1 MRDLSHRGLTDSL
14 LARSHSPAQLCHLSP
29 LTKLLARSLSAESG
43 IISKIVVLGAIQ
55 PGLEDGEASLATLN
69 YISGKGSCRLMA
81 VSPHSGSS
89 LLPGLNVERG
99 ERGEREA
106 ELCQENP
113 LTWGPDQVDVWLQ
126 LTHDLTIPRSKLPS
140 GQELFKLTSKEF
152 RSLFSSFQVLPA
164 AEMDNVARSVRGDL
178 WDLYRGHRENM
189 RTRKLSKKKQFVTK
203 ETPRKSYQEI
213 LNGEPQDDEREK
225 LRAELGGI
233 SRRLFEVGLNKEFE
247 GNRARYEKKNKE
259 MMEMEWTNKVAA
271 SDRAE
276 ARLFPILN
284 IDTAGNQNQRRRRKS
299 IYD

>member
-1 MRDLSHRGLTDSL
+1 M
-14 LARSHSPAQLCHLSP
+14 
-29 LTKLLARSLSAESG
+29 
-43 IISKIVVLGAIQ
+43 
-55 PGLEDGEASLATLN
+55 
-69 YISGKGSCRLMA
+69 
-81 VSPHSGSS
+81 
-89 LLPGLNVERG
+89 LPGLKLERG

-113 LTWGPDQVDVWLQ
+113 LSWGPEELDIWLQ
-126 LTHDLTIPRSKLPS
+126 LSHDLNISQSDLRS

-152 RSLFSSFQVLPA
+152 KELFVSFQVLPV
-164 AEMDNVARSVRGDL
+164 AEMKEVARSVREDL
-178 WDLYRGHRENM
+178 WQLYRAHRENQ
-189 RTRKLSKKKQFVTK
+189 RNKKLAQKKEFVTR
-203 ETPRKSYQEI
+203 EAPRKSYQEI
-213 LNGEPQDDEREK
+213 LNGEQQEDEREK
-225 LRAELGGI
+225 LRAEFGGI

-284 IDTAGNQNQRRRRKS
+284 IDTAGNQDQRRRRKS